1 MRSGGAPLRH
11 TRRSVTPAA
20 PSHPPLRHTRLSVT
34 PACPSF
40 LRRQESMRPV
50 GGQGHSQCS
59 TAPDHPP
66 VRHSCGGRNPCGLWG
81 VKGTPNARRRPI
93 TRLSVIPAEA
103 GIHAAVGGQGHSQ
116 CSTAPDH
123 PPVRHSCCGGSR
135 ALPMLD
141 GARSPACPSFL
152 RRQESMRPVGGQGH
166 SQCSTAPDHP
176 PVRHSCGG
184 RNPCGLGGSRAL
196 PMLDGARSPACPSF
210 LRRQESMRP
219 VGGQGHS
226 QCSTVPDHP
235 PVRHSCGGRN
245 PCGLW
250 GVKGTPNARRRPITR
265 LSVIPAEAGIH
276 AACGGVKGTP
286 NARRRPITRLSVIP
300 AEAGIHAACGGNAR
314 RCPITRLSVIPA
326 EAGIGGGCG
335 GSRPLPML
343 DGARSPA
350 CPHHSC
356 GGRNWGG
363 LWGVK
368 ATRQCST
375 APDHPPVRHSCGG
388 RNPCGLWGV
397 KATPNARRR
406 PITRLSV
413 IPAEAGMTERGR
425 NWGGRASRRPEAT
438 RMTRQTSSAVAWE
451 GDRGFGHG
459 YRDGLSGG
467 PGLGAVQSSFQL
479 QTGIEAHAD

>member
-1 MRSGGAPLRH
+1 MRPVGGQGH
-11 TRRSVTPAA
+11 SQC
-20 PSHPPLRHTRLSVT
+20 ST

-103 GIHAAVGGQGHSQ
+103 GIHAA
-116 CSTAPDH
+116 
-123 PPVRHSCCGGSR
+123 CGGSR

-184 RNPCGLGGSRAL
+184 RNPCGLWGVKGTPNARRRPITRLSVIPAEAGIHAACGGSRAL
-196 PMLDGARSPACPSF
+196 PMLDGARSPACPSFLRRQESMRPVGGQGHSQCSTAPDHPPVRHSCGGRNPCGLWGVKGTPNARRPRSPACPSF

-250 GVKGTPNARRRPITR
+250 GVKGTPNARRC
-265 LSVIPAEAGIH
+265 LS
-276 AACGGVKGTP
+276 
-286 NARRRPITRLSVIP
+286 
-300 AEAGIHAACGGNAR
+300 
-314 RCPITRLSVIPA
+314 
-326 EAGIGGGCG
+326 
-335 GSRPLPML
+335 
-343 DGARSPA
+343 
-350 CPHHSC
+350 
-356 GGRNWGG
+356 
-363 LWGVK
+363 
-368 ATRQCST
+368 
-375 APDHPPVRHSCGG
+375 AP
-388 RNPCGLWGV
+388 
-397 KATPNARRR
+397 
-406 PITRLSV
+406 
-413 IPAEAGMTERGR
+413 
-425 NWGGRASRRPEAT
+425 
-438 RMTRQTSSAVAWE
+438 
-451 GDRGFGHG
+451 
-459 YRDGLSGG
+459 
-467 PGLGAVQSSFQL
+467 
-479 QTGIEAHAD
+479 